1 MKPCDMLSPEKIAET
16 CCISPVFAERAAHR
30 FFFADIYQS
39 FIDHTKHK
47 MDYNKVH
54 RRNIMKRRVLREIA
68 VQSLYQMEM
77 NQVDSAEAVSMLLS
91 EAAEENETER
101 VIGDEAKVKEIVLQ
115 LVNGTWVAREEID
128 AVLTQYLKGWQVSRL
143 SRVDRQILR
152 LAAYELAY
160 REDVP
165 GKVAVNEAIEL
176 AKHFGTDESGKFV
189 NGVLGRM
196 LQELDEVKAKIKKT

>member
-1 MKPCDMLSPEKIAET
+1 
-16 CCISPVFAERAAHR
+16 
-30 FFFADIYQS
+30 
-39 FIDHTKHK
+39 
-47 MDYNKVH
+47 
-54 RRNIMKRRVLREIA
+54 MKRRVIREIA

-77 NQVDSAEAVSMLLS
+77 NKVDSREAVMMLIS

-101 VIGDEAKVKEIVLQ
+101 VIGDETKAEEVTLE
-115 LVNGTWVAREEID
+115 LVNGCWAVREPID
-128 AVLTQYLKGWQVSRL
+128 VLLTEYLKGWQVSRL

-152 LAAYELAY
+152 LAVYEMAF

-196 LQELDEVKAKIKKT
+196 LQELDQVKARLQESAK